1 MKEPCDR
8 CGQSFDA
15 LHVMHHIPAINVEK
29 TYRPQLWCDGCAGV
43 KAGQTPCPP
52 ALRRADGTCTVCD
65 TELAMVG

>member
-1 MKEPCDR
+1 
-8 CGQSFDA
+8 
-15 LHVMHHIPAINVEK
+15 MHHIPAINVEK